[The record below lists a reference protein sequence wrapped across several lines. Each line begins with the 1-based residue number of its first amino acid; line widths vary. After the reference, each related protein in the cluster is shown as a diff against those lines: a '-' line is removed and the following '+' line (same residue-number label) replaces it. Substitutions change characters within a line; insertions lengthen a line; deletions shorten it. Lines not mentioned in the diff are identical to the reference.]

1 MKKLYCAKDPLMIG
15 HLRNVLAAHGIDCVT
30 RKVDLA
36 TGAGELPPTECW
48 PELWIMDDEAFSDA
62 EAILKKTLAP
72 MVVVRRAWIC
82 AGCGEEI
89 EGQFSECWKCG
100 RGRDYRSPSFNETAS
115 VSGSGRHG

>member
-15 HLRNVLAAHGIDCVT
+15 HLRNVLAAYGIDCVT

-36 TGAGELPPTECW
+36 TGAGELPPIECW
-48 PELWIMDDEAFSDA
+48 PELWIMDDEAFADA

-72 MVVVRRAWIC
+72 VVVVRRAWIC

-100 RGRDYRSPSFNETAS
+100 RERDYRSPSVNETAS
-115 VSGSGRHG
+115 VSGSGRHR